1 MELMVGVIA
10 MVASVVAAY
19 YAVRN
24 DKAHIKKCIRKKEL
38 KISQLRLQ
46 KETKY
51 RDKVIWGTI
60 TPEDEKI
67 AKLKQEISDL
77 EDRL

>member
-1 MELMVGVIA
+1 MELIVGVIA
-10 MVASVVAAY
+10 MIASVVAAF

-24 DKAHIKKCIRKKEL
+24 DKAHIKKRIRNKKH
-38 KISQLRLQ
+38 KISDLRFQ
-46 KETKY
+46 KEIKY
-51 RDKVIWGTI
+51 RDKIILGAV